1 MRTDLLIVWP
11 AAAPP
16 GRARRMVIECKLL
29 HRSLERTI
37 REGLA
42 QTRAYLDR
50 CGAGEGHLVIFDR
63 SADKPWEQKLF
74 RRTASASDAA
84 GPPITVWG
92 M

>member
-1 MRTDLLIVWP
+1 MFTTFP
-11 AAAPP
+11 AATFSA
-16 GRARRMVIECKLL
+16 AQI
-29 HRSLERTI
+29 LERTI

-74 RRTASASDAA
+74 RRTAPASAAV